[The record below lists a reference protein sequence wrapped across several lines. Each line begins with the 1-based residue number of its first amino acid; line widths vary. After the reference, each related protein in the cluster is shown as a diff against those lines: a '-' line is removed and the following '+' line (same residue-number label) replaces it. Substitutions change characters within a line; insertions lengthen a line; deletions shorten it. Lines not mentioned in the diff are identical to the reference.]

1 MAEERKELDWDLN
14 VSVPERGVH
23 RKIRVTSNESV
34 AVVMMKVASKLGES
48 WTGARVWLL
57 LLMSLV

>member
-34 AVVMMKVASKLGES
+34 AVVMMKVASKLGEQQCVLCGS
-48 WTGARVWLL
+48 V
-57 LLMSLV
+57 